1 MTRSRA
7 AFKWD
12 RYTVIEWVFFIFI
25 YFLVPMGSDLE
36 YMINVEPRSDEPGY
50 WREHVIRRLVWGCF
64 DIVPYYLFYKLAIQR
79 LLVRKKYAYF
89 LLSFLAF
96 LVLYEF
102 YKVYGTYWTIT
113 QLEFLPEFMRKEAA
127 RWMKWRGSLHF
138 TVHYMMLE
146 LIKITALAYFIHY
159 DKQGKE
165 VQQLKQLQT
174 EADLDYLKAQLQP
187 HFFFNTLNNI
197 YSLALQQSP
206 HTAPLVSRLSDM
218 MRYVLYEGTKP
229 QQSLSREIAFLQDYI
244 AAHSVRY
251 NDKIS
256 IVFDTQGVTD
266 DAMIAPLLL
275 LPFVENAFKHGI
287 AEETDRGFIEIV
299 VVLQEREL
307 TLSVKNS
314 LPKATE
320 HSNTGLGLENT
331 RKRLALLYPGQH
343 SLKCSDNGSV
353 YEVVLT
359 VNLHGYGKMPDHR

>member
-1 MTRSRA
+1 MTRLRA

-12 RYTVIEWVFFIFI
+12 RYRVIECVFFVFI
-25 YFLVPMGSDLE
+25 YFLMPMGSDLE
-36 YMINVEPRSDEPGY
+36 YMINKEPGSSGAGY
-50 WREHVIRRLVWGCF
+50 LRENITRRLVWGCF
-64 DIVPYYLFYKLAIQR
+64 NVLPYYLFYKLAIQR

-89 LLSFLAF
+89 LLSLLGF

-127 RWMKWRGSLHF
+127 RWMKWRGGLHF

-165 VQQLKQLQT
+165 IQQLKQLQT
-174 EADLDYLKAQLQP
+174 EADLAHLKGQLQP

-218 MRYVLYEGTKP
+218 MRYVLYEGMKP
-229 QQSLSREIAFLQDYI
+229 QQPLSREIAFLQDYI

-251 NDKIS
+251 NDRIT

-266 DAMIAPLLL
+266 EVMIAPLLL

-287 AEETDRGFIEIV
+287 GEETDRGFIEIIAC
-299 VVLQEREL
+299 LQEMEL

-314 LPKATE
+314 IPKTAV
-320 HSNTGLGLENT
+320 HSSTGVGLENT
-331 RKRLALLYPGQH
+331 RQRLALLYPGQH
-343 SLKCSDNGSV
+343 SLKCSNNGSM

-359 VNLHGYGKMPDHR
+359 VNLHDYGKMPDR

>member
-1 MTRSRA
+1 MTRLRA
-7 AFKWD
+7 AFKWNK
-12 RYTVIEWVFFIFI
+12 YIVIECAFFIFI
-25 YFLVPMGSDLE
+25 FFLAPLGSDLE
-36 YMINVEPRSDEPGY
+36 YVINGEPRSDAPGY
-50 WREHVIRRLVWGCF
+50 WREHIIRRLVWGCF
-64 DIVPYYLFYKLAIQR
+64 DVVPYYLFYKLAIQR

-89 LLSFLAF
+89 LLSLLAF

-127 RWMKWRGSLHF
+127 RWMKWRGGLHF

-165 VQQLKQLQT
+165 MQQLKQLQT
-174 EADLDYLKAQLQP
+174 EADLAHLKGQLQP

-218 MRYVLYEGTKP
+218 MRYVLYEGMKP
-229 QQSLSREIAFLQDYI
+229 QQPLSREIAFLQDYI

-251 NDKIS
+251 NDRIT

-266 DAMIAPLLL
+266 EVMIAPLLL

-287 AEETDRGFIEIV
+287 GEETDRGFIEIIAC
-299 VVLQEREL
+299 LQEMEL

-314 LPKATE
+314 IPNIAV
-320 HSNTGLGLENT
+320 HSSAGVGLENT
-331 RKRLALLYPGQH
+331 RQRLALLYPGLH
-343 SLKCSDNGSV
+343 SLRCSNNGST

-359 VNLHGYGKMPDHR
+359 VNLHGYGKMPDR

>member
-1 MTRSRA
+1 MTRLRT

-12 RYTVIEWVFFIFI
+12 KYTAIECVFFIFI

-36 YMINVEPRSDEPGY
+36 YMINMEPRSDEPGY
-50 WREHVIRRLVWGCF
+50 WRESVIRRLVWGCF
-64 DIVPYYLFYKLAIQR
+64 NVLPYYLFYKFAIQR
-79 LLVRKKYAYF
+79 LLVKKRYTHF
-89 LLSFLAF
+89 ILSLLAF
-96 LVLYEF
+96 FVLYEL

-113 QLEFLPEFMRKEAA
+113 QLTFLPEEMRKEAA
-127 RWMKWRGSLHF
+127 QWMQWRYRLHF

-146 LIKITALAYFIHY
+146 LIQITALAYFIHY

-165 VQQLKQLQT
+165 MQQLKQLQT
-174 EADLDYLKAQLQP
+174 EADLEYLKAQLQP

-218 MRYVLYEGTKP
+218 MRYVLYEGVKA
-229 QQSLSREIAFLQDYI
+229 QQPLSREIAFLQDYV

-256 IVFDTQGVTD
+256 ILFDTQGVTD

-275 LPFVENAFKHGI
+275 LPFVENAFKHGV
-287 AEETDRGFIEIV
+287 AEETDHGFVEIV
-299 VVLQEREL
+299 IVLQEREL

-314 LPKATE
+314 IPKTTVHNSA
-320 HSNTGLGLENT
+320 GLGLENT

-343 SLKCSDNGSV
+343 SLRYSNNGSV
-353 YEVVLT
+353 YEIVLT
-359 VNLHGYGKMPDHR
+359 VNLQGYGKMPDRR